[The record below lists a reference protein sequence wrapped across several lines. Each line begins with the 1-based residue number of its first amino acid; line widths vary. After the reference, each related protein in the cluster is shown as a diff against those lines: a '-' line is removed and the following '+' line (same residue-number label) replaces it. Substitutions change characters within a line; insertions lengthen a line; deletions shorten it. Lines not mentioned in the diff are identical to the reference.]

1 MVMLRGAWRWS
12 FAIAVLAMGCYVKE
26 IDYVPLGDD
35 ALAVLSMSPDGDLAL
50 GTVIVGKMGAIS
62 SVTLSNDGEQS
73 SGPITVAVDD
83 DALGFRL
90 VADECTGTSL
100 PAKHTCKFGVQF
112 SAAAAGAVDTMVRA
126 TAAPGGNVTK
136 AVLGTGLF
144 QGTVD
149 ITVDGHDF
157 GDYRLGAPVQA
168 ATLVIRN
175 SGTMSIDA
183 PSSSTSG
190 GDASFTVASTTCAGA
205 LEPNATCTVV
215 VQWQPAAV
223 GNKSGSLVVSSPMGG
238 QDAATLSGRAVA
250 RVTVVRSGSGGG
262 SVASSGQPGIT
273 CGTAC
278 EHDFDTSPI
287 ALTANPAPGS
297 LFTGWG
303 ADCSGP
309 QSCSLVLDR
318 AKSVAATFEP
328 QLFAITV
335 AIQRFDQGNHRVVSS
350 PAGIDC
356 TAATSPC
363 SAMFPSGAQITLT
376 ATPDAQISRFIG
388 WANVDCTGPSST
400 PTCTFTVGSEPENIA
415 AVFDWYAVV
424 QVISNMGDLASRAS
438 VASVA
443 GTFPCDNT
451 TTLSGDCGF
460 FGRIPIG
467 PGSVA
472 VQFGSA
478 LGTSSWEQCQQQG
491 KTVSITNLNGSC
503 VVQGSGCSF
512 QSTVPGTVYRLNNP
526 ISCL

>member
-1 MVMLRGAWRWS
+1 M
-12 FAIAVLAMGCYVKE
+12 AIAVLASGCYVKE
-26 IDYVPLGDD
+26 IDYVPLGGDE
-35 ALAVLSMSPDGDLAL
+35 LARLSMSPDGDLAL
-50 GTVIVGKMGAIS
+50 GTVIVGKTGAIS
-62 SVTLSNDGEQS
+62 TVTLSNDGEET
-73 SGPITVAVDD
+73 SGLITVAVDD
-83 DALGFRL
+83 AALGFLL

-100 PAKHTCKFGVQF
+100 PAKHTCKFGMQF
-112 SAAAAGAVDTMVRA
+112 SAAAAGAVATAVRA

-149 ITVDGHDF
+149 ITVDSHDF
-157 GDYRLGAPVQA
+157 GDFRLGAPVHA
-168 ATLVIRN
+168 ATLVVRN
-175 SGTMSIDA
+175 TGTMTVDA
-183 PSSSTSG
+183 PSASTSG
-190 GDASFTVASTTCAGA
+190 GDPSFNVASTTCAGV

-215 VQWQPAAV
+215 VQWQPTTV
-223 GNKSGSLVVSSPMGG
+223 GNKSGSLVVSSSMGG
-238 QDAATLSGRAVA
+238 QDAATLSGHAIA

-262 SVASSGQPGIT
+262 SVASAGQAGIS

-287 ALTANPAPGS
+287 VLTANPAAGS

-303 ADCSGP
+303 ADCSGT

-335 AIQRFDQGNHRVVSS
+335 AVQRFDQGNHRVVSS

-376 ATPDAQISRFIG
+376 ATPDGQASRFIG
-388 WANVDCTGPSST
+388 WSNVDCTGPSSN
-400 PTCTFTVGSEPENIA
+400 PTCTFTVGAEPENIA
-415 AVFDWYAVV
+415 AAFDWYAVV
-424 QVISNMGDLASRAS
+424 QVILNLGGLPSRAS
-438 VASVA
+438 IASVA

-451 TTLSGDCGF
+451 TSLSGDCGF
-460 FGRIPIG
+460 FGEIPIG
-467 PGSVA
+467 PGSVT

-491 KTVSITNLNGSC
+491 KTVSITNQNGSC
-503 VVQGSGCSF
+503 VVQGTGCSF
-512 QSTVPGTVYRLNNP
+512 QSTAPGMVYTLNNP
-526 ISCL
+526 ITCL